1 MAHQIFRIKKAFT
14 VKDAPEI
21 MKQNCLIF
29 MESGHNRVANNIIQR
44 NEDYIREKMS
54 HMVEKQFGEYGI
66 KEPAQFIYMP
76 ELAQEREKKIRYY
89 APAYNILAPVPALP
103 TNALAMFLNYGNISP
118 CFFRYEGWTKDKDN
132 NSINP
137 VFSIYFFCCDTMED
151 GPSMI
156 DHLFSIYDDIDKKK
170 REEEE
175 RLAEIEEQMAFA
187 CNSPED
193 SGDRFCRIPDKMQ
206 RPEDADDV
214 DKASRITDFDLS
226 PAFNEN
232 STADE
237 RFDHDTQQLMKE
249 VWEKINQLRLN
260 GVDEWIIQQLA
271 LPHNRLSRLVVT
283 KDFKIIL
290 PDYNYMEIKM
300 EPIVKSVFLLFL
312 ENEEGIPFKCL
323 SDYRERLTT
332 IYNKVKEYT
341 NDGTRLSADRVW
353 QTIYNLTNPLS
364 NSINEKCTRIK
375 EAFLSQFDE
384 HLANYYYITGK
395 RGEAK
400 KIALPRKLIEI
411 QCEL

>member
-44 NEDYIREKMS
+44 NEGYIREKMS

-66 KEPAQFIYMP
+66 KEPAKFIYMP

-151 GPSMI
+151 GPAMI
-156 DHLFSIYDDIDKKK
+156 DHLFFFFYDIDKKK
-170 REEEE
+170 RGEEK

-187 CNSPED
+187 CNS
-193 SGDRFCRIPDKMQ
+193 R
-206 RPEDADDV
+206 EDADDV
-214 DKASRITDFDLS
+214 DMASRITDFDLS
-226 PAFNEN
+226 PAFNED

-237 RFDHDTQQLMKE
+237 RFDYDTQQLMKE
-249 VWEKINQLRLN
+249 VREKINQLRLN
-260 GVDEWIIQQLA
+260 GVDEWIIRQLT
-271 LPHNRLSRLVVT
+271 LPQNKLSRLVIT
-283 KDFKIIL
+283 KEFKIIL

-312 ENEEGIPFKCL
+312 ENEDGIPFKCL
-323 SDYRERLTT
+323 SDYRERLTA
-332 IYNKVKEYT
+332 IYNNVKEYT

-400 KIALPRKLIEI
+400 KITLPRKLIEI

>member
-1 MAHQIFRIKKAFT
+1 MIKE
-14 VKDAPEI
+14 VKD
-21 MKQNCLIF
+21 
-29 MESGHNRVANNIIQR
+29 
-44 NEDYIREKMS
+44 
-54 HMVEKQFGEYGI
+54 
-66 KEPAQFIYMP
+66 
-76 ELAQEREKKIRYY
+76 
-89 APAYNILAPVPALP
+89 
-103 TNALAMFLNYGNISP
+103 
-118 CFFRYEGWTKDKDN
+118 
-132 NSINP
+132 
-137 VFSIYFFCCDTMED
+137 
-151 GPSMI
+151 
-156 DHLFSIYDDIDKKK
+156 
-170 REEEE
+170 
-175 RLAEIEEQMAFA
+175 
-187 CNSPED
+187 
-193 SGDRFCRIPDKMQ
+193 
-206 RPEDADDV
+206 
-214 DKASRITDFDLS
+214 
-226 PAFNEN
+226 
-232 STADE
+232 
-237 RFDHDTQQLMKE
+237 
-249 VWEKINQLRLN
+249 KINKLRLN
-260 GVDEWIIQQLA
+260 GVSEWIIQQLA
-271 LPHNRLSRLVVT
+271 LPQDKLSRLVIT
-283 KDFKIIL
+283 KDFRIFL